1 MNENQELLLQNIDA
15 IKLTAFDDL
24 AFQQINEYQ
33 SNHGFN
39 GKYSTYMDSVQN
51 KLAELRMNIVDLLG
65 NDFEGIVKSTSNIND
80 PEAFVKS
87 YCTLDGKTVAKN
99 AIERFDWNTI
109 TDAVRENV
117 ANAIEND
124 FFNEREPEVHNVI
137 IEYLINH
144 FSELSI
150 LKFDTTDVEPV
161 GEKISDILDE
171 RGISTE
177 EKANV
182 EDIGKELVASYDDAV
197 DEDGIYAD
205 VIDTFQ
211 ENYGLNINYSH
222 TDLGDDLIKERIRKA
237 TQHAVM
243 SGKNALIS
251 LANNSKALEKEID
264 DCGLEDADQL
274 LYHELDDYEGVA
286 YRATHQAIEN
296 EDLGDIADDLRNAY
310 VSWMADTNWDG
321 KEIARKDA
329 LDSLNGEYPGDRIFR
344 VDEDILTDM
353 VAELTAK

>member
-15 IKLTAFDDL
+15 IKLTAFDNL
-24 AFQQINEYQ
+24 AFQQINVYQ

-39 GKYSTYMDSVQN
+39 GNYSVYMNSIQN
-51 KLAELRMNIVDLLG
+51 KLAELQMNIVDLLG
-65 NDFEGIVKSTSNIND
+65 NDFEQIVNLTSSIND
-80 PEAFVKS
+80 PEAFVKN
-87 YCTLDGKTVAKN
+87 YCILDGKTVAKN
-99 AIERFDWNTI
+99 AIERFDWEII

-124 FFNEREPEVHNVI
+124 FFNERNPEVHNVI

-150 LKFDTTDVEPV
+150 LNFDTTEVEPV
-161 GEKISDILDE
+161 GEKVSEILDE
-171 RGISTE
+171 RGIATSFET
-177 EKANV
+177 NV
-182 EDIGKELVASYDDAV
+182 EDIGKELIAGYDDAV

-205 VIDTFQ
+205 MIDTFQ

-243 SGKNALIS
+243 NGKNALIS
-251 LANNSKALEKEID
+251 LANNPKALEKEIN

-274 LYHELDDYEGVA
+274 LYHEIDDYDGVA
-286 YRATHQAIEN
+286 YCAIHQAMEN
-296 EDLGDIADDLRNAY
+296 ENLEDIADDLRNAY
-310 VSWMADTNWDG
+310 VNWMADTNWDG
-321 KEIARKDA
+321 KKITRSDA
-329 LDSLNGEYPGDRIFR
+329 FNSLNGEYPGNRIFQ
-344 VDEDILTDM
+344 VNEDILSDM
-353 VAELTAK
+353 VSELTSK